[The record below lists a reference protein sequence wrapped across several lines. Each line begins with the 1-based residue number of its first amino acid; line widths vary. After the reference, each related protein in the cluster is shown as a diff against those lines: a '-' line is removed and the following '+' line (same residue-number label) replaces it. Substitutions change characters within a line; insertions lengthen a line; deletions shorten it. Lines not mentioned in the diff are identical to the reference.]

1 MAITKM
7 RFSAECCSR
16 AGQAKVGGNRKV
28 SKQRTLAKAICN
40 FDLDEI
46 EVDEIG
52 PNLLTLECSG
62 ANGRFVNYSTLL

>member
-16 AGQAKVGGNRKV
+16 DGQAKVGG
-28 SKQRTLAKAICN
+28 TAPLAKGIRN

-46 EVDEIG
+46 EVDEIRTES
-52 PNLLTLECSG
+52 PTLECSG
-62 ANGRFVNYSTLL
+62 ANGRFVNYNTLL